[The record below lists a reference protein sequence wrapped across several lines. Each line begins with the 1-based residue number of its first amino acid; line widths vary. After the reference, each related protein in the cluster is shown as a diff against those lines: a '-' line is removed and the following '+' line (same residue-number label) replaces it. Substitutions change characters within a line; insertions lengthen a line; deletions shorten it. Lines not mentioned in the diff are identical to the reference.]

1 MAGGIVVDGDG
12 LIYVSFMSQ
21 HRIVAFTYDGKLVR
35 EWGRKG
41 TGQGEF
47 DQPGGMVFGPDG
59 SLYICDQCNHR
70 IQRFTREGKF
80 LAQWGEHGSK
90 PGEFGGPEKQGSRFA
105 GPHFISLDSQG
116 RLYTTEGCQA
126 RVQQFSLAGN
136 PLADWGND
144 SQEPG
149 GFGATKF
156 VYSPN
161 PFSCIAVFVD
171 PHDRVW
177 VSSLND
183 RVQAFTA
190 EGKYLFGIAD
200 SGSEAGQL
208 ARPHGMA
215 MDSKGHLYV
224 CDAGNERIQ
233 KFEIFHP

>member
-1 MAGGIVVDGDG
+1 MVNWSASGAEKGPARASSTSRAAWFSGRMAVSTSATSATTAFSG
-12 LIYVSFMSQ
+12 LPAKVSSSPN
-21 HRIVAFTYDGKLVR
+21 G
-35 EWGRKG
+35 
-41 TGQGEF
+41 
-47 DQPGGMVFGPDG
+47 
-59 SLYICDQCNHR
+59 
-70 IQRFTREGKF
+70 
-80 LAQWGEHGSK
+80 AQHGSK

-105 GPHFISLDSQG
+105 GPHFISLDSKG

-136 PLADWGND
+136 PLAAWGND

-156 VYSPN
+156 VYSLN

-183 RVQAFTA
+183 RVQAFTP
-190 EGKYLFGIAD
+190 EGKYLLGIAG

-233 KFEIFHP
+233 KFEISHP